1 MRVGFLFEFK
11 NIVGGV
17 TSLLITVIRELR
29 KRNIEV
35 VLFNFKDGIISKELS
50 KEGVTLTII
59 DLEENRH
66 ADLGTHVRST
76 DLFVI
81 FSFKEVFRHF
91 FDANPRL
98 LYYNIN
104 AFLAEIG
111 KYKFGIHPKKYSRR
125 LLQELIEKNSLVLM
139 DDTGILNVSD
149 KLGMSLRNPQFL
161 PIPISAPS
169 SNGYIENK
177 ERKARLRLTYIGRAV
192 DWKIYPLKKLLQDV
206 SAIQTTELS
215 VHFTIVVD
223 SIDNLKKIVDPLE
236 YATDR
241 LKVDLLESI
250 PPSEINELLRT
261 RSDIS
266 FGMGTAALD
275 SAKLGIPTILMD
287 FGHSDFPENYMYSW
301 LYNTKSFNL
310 GKDIT
315 EKYEQPEGA
324 MSMKELLSN
333 SITEEDY
340 LYKQSELCFNY
351 VSTNHSVTKMV
362 DSLLDYLAKA
372 EFRFRDA
379 KPYVLYYSRLHSLL
393 RTISGKN

>member
-1 MRVGFLFEFK
+1 
-11 NIVGGV
+11 
-17 TSLLITVIRELR
+17 
-29 KRNIEV
+29 
-35 VLFNFKDGIISKELS
+35 
-50 KEGVTLTII
+50 
-59 DLEENRH
+59 
-66 ADLGTHVRST
+66 DLGTHVRST

-177 ERKARLRLTYIGRAV
+177 ERQARLRLTYIGRAV

-275 SAKLGIPTILMD
+275 SAKLGIPTILM
-287 FGHSDFPENYMYSW
+287 
-301 LYNTKSFNL
+301 
-310 GKDIT
+310 
-315 EKYEQPEGA
+315 
-324 MSMKELLSN
+324 
-333 SITEEDY
+333 
-340 LYKQSELCFNY
+340 
-351 VSTNHSVTKMV
+351 
-362 DSLLDYLAKA
+362 
-372 EFRFRDA
+372 
-379 KPYVLYYSRLHSLL
+379 
-393 RTISGKN
+393 